1 MKLMHS
7 PFDIMAETY
16 DADFTNTTIGQLQR
30 KQVWDLL
37 RPLLD
42 SYTNPLKILEIN
54 CGTGED
60 AVELEGAGHDVTATD
75 SSEKM
80 VEKARQKAAAHGE
93 SQIVFRVCRFDQ
105 LSQQFSHQRFD
116 LVISNFGGLNCI
128 DQAEMETLSIQL
140 SALLT
145 EQGKL
150 FFVIMGSNCL
160 WEIFYYIFKGRA
172 GTAFR
177 RQRKHVRFRS
187 GEAEIPVF
195 YHSPGRV
202 KKIFHSLYSCC
213 YSRPVGLFIPPSYLE
228 KQFQK
233 RKRWLRGL
241 VRLERKFS
249 GYPALSN
256 FADHYCIV
264 FQKKGSL

>member
-1 MKLMHS
+1 MHS

-16 DADFTNTTIGQLQR
+16 DADFTNTAIGQLQR

-37 RPLLD
+37 GPLLD
-42 SYTNPLKILEIN
+42 SYTKPLKILEIN

-60 AVELEGAGHDVTATD
+60 AVKLESAGHEVTATD
-75 SSEKM
+75 RSEKM
-80 VEKARQKAAAHGE
+80 VEKARRKAAAAGE
-93 SQIVFRVCRFDQ
+93 DGIVFQVCRFDQ
-105 LSQQFSHQRFD
+105 LSQQLSHQKFD

-128 DQAEMETLSIQL
+128 DKYELEMLSRQL
-140 SALLT
+140 AVLLT

-150 FFVIMGSNCL
+150 FFVIMGSSCL
-160 WEIFYYIFKGRA
+160 WEIFYYILKGRP
-172 GTAFR
+172 TNAFR
-177 RQRKHVRFRS
+177 RHRKLVRFRS
-187 GEAEIPVF
+187 GDTEMPVF

-213 YSRPVGLFIPPSYLE
+213 YSKPVGLFIPPSYLE

-233 RKRWLRGL
+233 RKRWLRSL
-241 VRLERKFS
+241 THLERKFS
-249 GYPALSN
+249 RYPALSN